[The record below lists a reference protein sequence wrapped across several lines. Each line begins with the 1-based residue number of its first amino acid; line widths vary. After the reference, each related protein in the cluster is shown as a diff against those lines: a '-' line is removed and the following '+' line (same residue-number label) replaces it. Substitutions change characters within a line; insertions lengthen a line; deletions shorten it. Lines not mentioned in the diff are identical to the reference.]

1 MTIDPIKAGAAVEAA
16 DDAFRADHAVVF
28 GTEADRLKTFFQARA
43 RRFKVWDRSGPCL
56 YRGCKE
62 PSIARSHTVQRAK
75 VLERIAEQGH
85 VLTPTIDRNGELVME
100 RIGIGLA
107 STFPGFC
114 HAHELLFA
122 DFETTGVISTPRHL
136 ALQML
141 RTIAR
146 EIARRK
152 FGIGQGEKA
161 LEDYRSAQRAHFA
174 KAIKAV
180 DVEAEI
186 HDLTVSGDALD
197 DHVSDT
203 LLQQRAILA
212 DLEGPLFAEVMTYL
226 EKGRPQPACIG
237 FLLPDD
243 DPGRPPL
250 ELPVAVSGVVFV
262 DYQKGK
268 TVHHIPCVVGVIPQ
282 EGATLLLIG
291 TIRRHRAFLKAWQ
304 KRIDNILGMLNLVE
318 GWMVHGTDHW
328 FIRPSVWEALP
339 SSRKRQIL
347 DGLGST
353 DGAPGISDTP
363 SIFDDLRLMAL
374 QALEPQL
381 RDLPAASQ
389 DKVAIQLAAES
400 AKLTLPP

>member
-16 DDAFRADHAVVF
+16 DDAFRADHTVVF
-28 GTEADRLKTFFQARA
+28 GTESDRLKALFQARA
-43 RRFKVWDRSGPCL
+43 RRFKDWDRSGPCL

-100 RIGIGLA
+100 RIGIALA

-141 RTIAR
+141 RTVAR
-146 EIARRK
+146 EIARRR
-152 FGIGQGEKA
+152 FGIEQGEKA
-161 LEDYRSAQRAHFA
+161 LEEYRTARRAHFA
-174 KAIKAV
+174 KAINAV
-180 DVEAEI
+180 DADADV

-197 DHVSDT
+197 NHVSDT
-203 LLQQRAILA
+203 LVRQQAILA

-226 EKGRPQPACIG
+226 EKGRPEPACIG
-237 FLLPDD
+237 FLLPSD
-243 DPGRPPL
+243 DPQHPPL

-262 DYQKGK
+262 NYQKGK

-282 EGATLLLIG
+282 EGSTLLLIG
-291 TIRRHRAFLKAWQ
+291 TTRKHQVFLKAWQ
-304 KRIDNILGMLNLVE
+304 KRIDTILGMLNLVE

-328 FIRPSVWEALP
+328 FIRPSVWDALP

-347 DGLGST
+347 DGLKST
-353 DGAPGISDTP
+353 DGAPGISEAP

-374 QALEPQL
+374 KVLEPQL
-381 RDLPAASQ
+381 GGLPAASQ
-389 DKVAIQLAAES
+389 PAVAIHLAAER
-400 AKLTLPP
+400 AKLTSTP

>member
-1 MTIDPIKAGAAVEAA
+1 MTIDPFEAGAAVKAA
-16 DDAFRADHAVVF
+16 DDAFRADHTVVF
-28 GTEADRLKTFFQARA
+28 GTESDRLKTLFQART
-43 RRFKVWDRSGPCL
+43 RRFKDWDRSGPCL

-136 ALQML
+136 ALQMF
-141 RTIAR
+141 RTVAR
-146 EIARRK
+146 EIARRR
-152 FGIGQGEKA
+152 FGIKQAEKA
-161 LEDYRSAQRAHFA
+161 LEEYRTARRAHFA
-174 KAIKAV
+174 KAISAV
-180 DVEAEI
+180 DADAAV
-186 HDLTVSGDALD
+186 HDLTVSGDPLD
-197 DHVSDT
+197 NHVSDT
-203 LLQQRAILA
+203 LVHQQAILA

-226 EKGRPQPACIG
+226 EKGRPEPACTG
-237 FLLPDD
+237 FLLPSD
-243 DPGRPPL
+243 DPQHPPL

-282 EGATLLLIG
+282 EGSTMLLIG
-291 TIRRHRAFLKAWQ
+291 TTRKHQAFLNAWQ

-328 FIRPSVWEALP
+328 FIRPSVWGALP

-347 DGLGST
+347 DGLKST
-353 DGAPGISDTP
+353 DGAPGISDSP

-374 QALEPQL
+374 AALEPQL
-381 RDLPAASQ
+381 AALSATSRPAVASH
-389 DKVAIQLAAES
+389 LAAER
-400 AKLTLPP
+400 AKLTSAP